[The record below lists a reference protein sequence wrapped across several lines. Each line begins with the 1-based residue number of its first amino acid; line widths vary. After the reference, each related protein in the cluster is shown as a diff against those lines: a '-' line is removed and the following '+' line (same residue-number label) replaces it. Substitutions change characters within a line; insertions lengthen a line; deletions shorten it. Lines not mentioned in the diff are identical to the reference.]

1 MEGNELQQRREAL
14 GMSRDELAKAL
25 QTTSVS
31 VWRWENGE
39 RAVPPY
45 LSLALETVERERGK
59 SLPATK
65 KRATGHASASNGDA
79 TGAAKATKKGG
90 KK

>member
-1 MEGNELQQRREAL
+1 MEGTELQQRREAL

-45 LSLALETVERERGK
+45 LSLALETVERECSK
-59 SLPATK
+59 PP
-65 KRATGHASASNGDA
+65 
-79 TGAAKATKKGG
+79 GAAKAAATKSAKPAAKPKRGR
-90 KK
+90 KAA

>member
-1 MEGNELQQRREAL
+1 LYAAKKKLVTVGITCGKLWRMEASELQQRREAL

-45 LSLALETVERERGK
+45 LSLALETVERERGQ
-59 SLPATK
+59 PA
-65 KRATGHASASNGDA
+65 N
-79 TGAAKATKKGG
+79 GAAKKAKAKK
-90 KK
+90 